1 MFKLKK
7 NSSEEKIKKSKEIIK
22 EEKRKIKE
30 EKKKIKSH
38 TKKKPK
44 KHIEKEIY
52 TSKEVVISI
61 VISMILGAVICISAV
76 LLTLKLNHVLD
87 SYKDLS
93 KLIETYKTIT
103 NNYYGDIDKKE
114 LIDTATNAMMESVGD
129 NFTTY
134 SNSEKTESFLED
146 VEGSYEGIGCTVT
159 TTEEGEI
166 KVVSMFDDSPAKKAG
181 LKENDIILAID
192 GTDYQDKTSN
202 DVAEYVKNSKNKTI
216 TLKIKRNDKEKTI
229 KITRSKIDIPVVS
242 SNLYEQDNHKIGYIS
257 ISIFSKT
264 ATEQFKNQLEKLE
277 KENIEG
283 LVIDIRNDGGGYL
296 SSVTEISSMFLTK
309 GKVIY
314 KLESEKEKEV
324 IKDKTKEK
332 RTYPIAVLI
341 NEDSASASE
350 ILASAIK
357 ESYNGLVVGVNSYG
371 KGTVQQT
378 KQLKDGSMIKYT
390 TQKWLTPNGNWI
402 NETGVEPTNKIELD
416 TNGETDNQLQE
427 AIKLVVKKL
436 N

>member
-52 TSKEVVISI
+52 TSKEVAVSI

-192 GTDYQDKTSN
+192 ETDYQDKTSN

-216 TLKIKRNDKEKTI
+216 TLKIKRNGKEKAI

-296 SSVTEISSMFLTK
+296 SSVTEISSMFLAK

>member
-44 KHIEKEIY
+44 KHIKKEIY
-52 TSKEVVISI
+52 TSKEVAVSI

-216 TLKIKRNDKEKTI
+216 TLKIKRNGKEKAI

-296 SSVTEISSMFLTK
+296 SSVTEISSMFLAK

-390 TQKWLTPNGNWI
+390 TQKWLTPNSNWI

>member
-52 TSKEVVISI
+52 TSKEVAVSI

-216 TLKIKRNDKEKTI
+216 TLKIKRNGKEKAI

-296 SSVTEISSMFLTK
+296 SSVTEISSMFLAK

-314 KLESEKEKEV
+314 KLESEKEK
-324 IKDKTKEK
+324 
-332 RTYPIAVLI
+332 
-341 NEDSASASE
+341 
-350 ILASAIK
+350 
-357 ESYNGLVVGVNSYG
+357 
-371 KGTVQQT
+371 
-378 KQLKDGSMIKYT
+378 
-390 TQKWLTPNGNWI
+390 
-402 NETGVEPTNKIELD
+402 
-416 TNGETDNQLQE
+416 
-427 AIKLVVKKL
+427 
-436 N
+436 

>member
-7 NSSEEKIKKSKEIIK
+7 NSSEEKIKKSKQIIK

-52 TSKEVVISI
+52 TSKEVAVSI

-229 KITRSKIDIPVVS
+229 KITRTKIDIPVVS
-242 SNLYEQDNHKIGYIS
+242 SNLYEQDNYKIGYIS

-283 LVIDIRNDGGGYL
+283 LVIDVRNDGGGYL
-296 SSVTEISSMFLTK
+296 SSVTEISNMFLAK

>member
-30 EKKKIKSH
+30 EKKKIKNDARNSR
-38 TKKKPK
+38 K

-52 TSKEVVISI
+52 TSKEVAISI

-229 KITRSKIDIPVVS
+229 KITRTKIDIPVVS

-283 LVIDIRNDGGGYL
+283 LVIDVRNDGGGYL
-296 SSVTEISSMFLTK
+296 SSVTEISSMFLAK

>member
-22 EEKRKIKE
+22 EEKRKIKK
-30 EKKKIKSH
+30 EKKKIKND
-38 TKKKPK
+38 TKNSRK
-44 KHIEKEIY
+44 KHIEKETY
-52 TSKEVVISI
+52 TSKEVAVSI

-76 LLTLKLNHVLD
+76 LLTLKLNHTLD

-216 TLKIKRNDKEKTI
+216 TLKIKRDDKEKTI

-264 ATEQFKNQLEKLE
+264 ATEQFKNQLKKLE

-283 LVIDIRNDGGGYL
+283 LVIDVRNDGGGYL
-296 SSVTEISSMFLTK
+296 SSVTDICSMFLAK

>member
-44 KHIEKEIY
+44 KHIKKEIY
-52 TSKEVVISI
+52 TSKEVAVSI

-229 KITRSKIDIPVVS
+229 KITRTKIDIPVVS

-296 SSVTEISSMFLTK
+296 SSVTEISSMFLAK

-416 TNGETDNQLQE
+416 TNGENDNQLQE

>member
-44 KHIEKEIY
+44 KHIKKEIY
-52 TSKEVVISI
+52 TSKEVAVSI

-229 KITRSKIDIPVVS
+229 KITRTKIDIPVVS

-264 ATEQFKNQLEKLE
+264 ATEQFKNQLENLE

-296 SSVTEISSMFLTK
+296 SSVTEISSMFLAK

-416 TNGETDNQLQE
+416 TNGENDNQLQE

>member
-38 TKKKPK
+38 TKKKRK

-52 TSKEVVISI
+52 TSKEVAISI

-159 TTEEGEI
+159 TTEEGKI

-202 DVAEYVKNSKNKTI
+202 DVAEYVKNSKENVHVLYRVTPDF
-216 TLKIKRNDKEKTI
+216 RGD
-229 KITRSKIDIPVVS
+229 
-242 SNLYEQDNHKIGYIS
+242 NLLANGVEMEAY
-257 ISIFSKT
+257 
-264 ATEQFKNQLEKLE
+264 
-277 KENIEG
+277 
-283 LVIDIRNDGGGYL
+283 
-296 SSVTEISSMFLTK
+296 SV
-309 GKVIY
+309 
-314 KLESEKEKEV
+314 
-324 IKDKTKEK
+324 
-332 RTYPIAVLI
+332 
-341 NEDSASASE
+341 EDSGKSVSFNVYV
-350 ILASAIK
+350 
-357 ESYNGLVVGVNSYG
+357 YN
-371 KGTVQQT
+371 VQPGININYKT
-378 KQLKDGSMIKYT
+378 GE
-390 TQKWLTPNGNWI
+390 NW
-402 NETGVEPTNKIELD
+402 K
-416 TNGETDNQLQE
+416 
-427 AIKLVVKKL
+427 
-436 N
+436 

>member
-52 TSKEVVISI
+52 TSKEVAVSI

-216 TLKIKRNDKEKTI
+216 TLKIKRNGKEKAI

-296 SSVTEISSMFLTK
+296 SSVTEISSMFLAK

>member
-52 TSKEVVISI
+52 TSKEVAISI

-159 TTEEGEI
+159 TTEEGKI

-216 TLKIKRNDKEKTI
+216 TLKIKRNDKEKKI
-229 KITRSKIDIPVVS
+229 KITRTKIDIPVVS

-283 LVIDIRNDGGGYL
+283 LVIDVRNDGGGYL
-296 SSVTEISSMFLTK
+296 SSVTEISSMFLAK

-332 RTYPIAVLI
+332 RTYPIAILI

-416 TNGETDNQLQE
+416 TNGENDNQLQE

>member
-7 NSSEEKIKKSKEIIK
+7 NSSEEKIKKSKQIIK

-52 TSKEVVISI
+52 TSKEVAVSI

-229 KITRSKIDIPVVS
+229 KITRTKIDIPVVS
-242 SNLYEQDNHKIGYIS
+242 SNLYEQDNYKIGYIS

-283 LVIDIRNDGGGYL
+283 LVIDVRNDGGGYL
-296 SSVTEISSMFLTK
+296 SSVTEISSMFLAK

>member
-30 EKKKIKSH
+30 EKKKIKND
-38 TKKKPK
+38 TKNSRK

-52 TSKEVVISI
+52 TSKEVAVSI

-76 LLTLKLNHVLD
+76 LLTLKLNHILD

-103 NNYYGDIDKKE
+103 NNYYGEIDKKK
-114 LIDTATNAMMESVGD
+114 LIETATNAMMESVGD

-159 TTEEGEI
+159 TTEEGKI

-229 KITRSKIDIPVVS
+229 KITRAKIDIPVVS
-242 SNLYEQDNHKIGYIS
+242 SSLYEQDNHKIGYIS

-264 ATEQFKNQLEKLE
+264 STEQFKNQLEKLE

-283 LVIDIRNDGGGYL
+283 LVIDVRNDGGGYL
-296 SSVTEISSMFLTK
+296 SSVTDISSMFLAK

-357 ESYNGLVVGVNSYG
+357 ESYNELVVGVNSYG

-402 NETGVEPTNKIELD
+402 NETGVEPTNKVELD
-416 TNGETDNQLQE
+416 TNEETDNQLQE
-427 AIKLVVKKL
+427 AINLVVKNL